1 MSTVK
6 KVGSPDIGKYTGRK
20 GIQVD
25 KYRSGVYYDP
35 NIDTVKSNISKVVPD
50 FKRFTTRKNIVIPS

>member
-1 MSTVK
+1 MK

-35 NIDTVKSNISKVVPD
+35 KIESIKPNICKVVPD
-50 FKRFTTRKNIVIPS
+50 FKRFTTRKDFIIPT